1 MDYKEIK
8 ETLVGWLRDKVTEAG
23 AKGLI
28 VGLSGGIDSSVVA
41 ALAMEAFPED
51 CFGLILPC
59 HSQLQDEEDAVLLA
73 KAIGIPYKCVVL
85 DKVYDEM
92 LHVINPEVAYEE
104 SPLSYSNIK
113 PRLRMTALYFEGGL
127 RQYLVAGTGNKSEFV
142 TGYFTKYG
150 DGGVDLEPIGEMLK
164 TDVKGLARELGIHE
178 KLIVKAPTAGLW
190 QNQTDED
197 EMGFTY
203 DELDEYIR
211 TGEGSPEVVE
221 RVTNLNRRSQHKKAL
236 PPICPLGLKYEI
248 E

>member
-1 MDYKEIK
+1 MDYKKIK
-8 ETLVGWLRDKVTEAG
+8 ETLVEWLRDKVEEAG

-41 ALAMEAFPED
+41 ALAMEAFPKE

-59 HSQLQDEEDAVLLA
+59 HSQGQDEEDAVLLA
-73 KAIGIPYKCVVL
+73 KAIGIPYKRVVL
-85 DKVYDEM
+85 DQVYDEM
-92 LHVINPEVAYEE
+92 LHATNPEVAYEDN
-104 SPLSYSNIK
+104 PLSYSNIK

-127 RQYLVAGTGNKSEFV
+127 RQYLVVGTGNKSEFV

-164 TDVKGLARELGIHE
+164 TDVKGLARELGIPE

-211 TGEGSPEVVE
+211 TGEGRPEVVE
-221 RVTNLNRRSQHKKAL
+221 RVTNLNRRSQHKKVL

-248 E
+248 D